1 MEDPTQE
8 DKKNY
13 VKTLHEYRVHKLKT
27 WLNNQRREL
36 LKKDFDQRTK
46 EIQALEQDAVAENW
60 TDNYKKLKV
69 KLVGEKIVATQKKEI
84 KYHYS
89 SDELEESL
97 LREKMEDKDL
107 VDKGI

>member
-8 DKKNY
+8 DRKNY
-13 VKTLHEYRVHKLKT
+13 VKTLHEYRVHKLKN
-27 WLNNQRREL
+27 WLNNQRHEL

-69 KLVGEKIVATQKKEI
+69 KLVGEKIVAT
-84 KYHYS
+84 
-89 SDELEESL
+89 
-97 LREKMEDKDL
+97 
-107 VDKGI
+107 